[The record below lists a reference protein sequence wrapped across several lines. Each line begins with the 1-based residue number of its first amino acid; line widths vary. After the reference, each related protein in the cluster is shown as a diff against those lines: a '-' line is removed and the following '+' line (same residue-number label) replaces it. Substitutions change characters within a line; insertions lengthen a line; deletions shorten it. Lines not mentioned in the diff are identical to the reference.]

1 MKQNYNKPLL
11 TIIEIKSKA
20 MIAMSVCDGTD
31 ADPDEAILVREEI
44 IWDTW

>member
-20 MIAMSVCDGTD
+20 MIAISVCDGTD
-31 ADPDEAILVREEI
+31 ADPDETVLVREEHY
-44 IWDTW
+44 WDT